1 MGKCCS
7 SNGHLR
13 LAPKASQSHAKGA
26 VCKNWSTVGYP
37 SHLSVSNKENK
48 HISQDVELQSK
59 SISNEKKKYNK
70 DREA

>member
-48 HISQDVELQSK
+48 HISQDVEL
-59 SISNEKKKYNK
+59 
-70 DREA
+70 